1 MIQFEYSL
9 LFLDVPLTVVL
20 TTFDTGKLCL
30 HLKSVIKL
38 QLKKFIWWKINKIN
52 K

>member
-20 TTFDTGKLCL
+20 TTFDKEAVFVPGNLL
-30 HLKSVIKL
+30 
-38 QLKKFIWWKINKIN
+38 
-52 K
+52 

>member
-20 TTFDTGKLCL
+20 TTFDKEAVSALEICYKL
-30 HLKSVIKL
+30 KL
-38 QLKKFIWWKINKIN
+38 QLKKFI
-52 K
+52 

>member
-20 TTFDTGKLCL
+20 TTFDKEAVSALEICYKIT
-30 HLKSVIKL
+30 IKKVYL
-38 QLKKFIWWKINKIN
+38 MKNK
-52 K
+52 

>member
-20 TTFDTGKLCL
+20 TTLA
-30 HLKSVIKL
+30 
-38 QLKKFIWWKINKIN
+38 KKAVFVPGNLL
-52 K
+52 

>member
-20 TTFDTGKLCL
+20 TTFA
-30 HLKSVIKL
+30 
-38 QLKKFIWWKINKIN
+38 KKAVFVPGNLL
-52 K
+52 